1 MVQWILNYVA
11 NRVSIFRFDSM
22 LNGDCG
28 LLLISILTIL
38 SYIVYGI
45 ALPNLVAL
53 NEEWHFPAEES
64 EIINKTSLVDEEK

>member
-11 NRVSIFRFDSM
+11 NRVSIFRLDSM
-22 LNGDCG
+22 FNGG
-28 LLLISILTIL
+28 LLLLSMLTIL
-38 SYIVYGI
+38 PYIVYGI
-45 ALPNLVAL
+45 ALPNLVGL